1 MTAEDDIIRGQRAA
15 AILADPLV
23 VETFA
28 ALEAE
33 YVKRWRDAPSADARE
48 VLWLLLQNLE
58 TFRGQFGA
66 YIRQGQAVLAEG
78 DRREKARKQQDAEP

>member
-1 MTAEDDIIRGQRAA
+1 MSAEDDIIRGQRAA

-28 ALEAE
+28 SLEAA
-33 YVKRWRDAPSADARE
+33 YVKQWRIAPSPEHRE
-48 VLWLLLQNLE
+48 ALWLLLQNLE

-66 YIRQGQAVLAEG
+66 YIRQGQAMVAEG
-78 DRREKARKQQDAEP
+78 DRREKAKRQDAEP

>member
-1 MTAEDDIIRGQRAA
+1 MSAEDDIIRGQRAA

-28 ALEAE
+28 ALEAV
-33 YVKRWRDAPSADARE
+33 YIKQWRDAPSLEARE
-48 VLWLLLQNLE
+48 ALWLLLQNLE

-66 YIRQGQAVLAEG
+66 YIRQGQAVAAES
-78 DRREKARKQQDAEP
+78 DRREKAKRQDAEP

>member
-1 MTAEDDIIRGQRAA
+1 MSAEDDIIRGQRAA

-23 VETFA
+23 TEAFG

-33 YVKRWRDAPSADARE
+33 YVKQWRIAPSPEHRE
-48 VLWLLLQNLE
+48 ALWLLLQNLE

-66 YIRQGQAVLAEG
+66 YIRQGQASLAES
-78 DRREKARKQQDAEP
+78 DRREKARKQDAEP

>member
-23 VETFA
+23 QETFA
-28 ALEAE
+28 ALEAA
-33 YVKRWRDAPSADARE
+33 YIKQWRTAPSLDARE
-48 VLWLLLQNLE
+48 ALWLLLQNLE

-66 YIRQGQAVLAEG
+66 YIRQGQAVAAEG
-78 DRREKARKQQDAEP
+78 DRREKARKQDAEP